1 MLYGK
6 LEKSC
11 NSHRIKL
18 VVIILDETN
27 YCKYAYMSIYV
38 YLDEFIEKF
47 LHNDFQIELHQP
59 LKPLSVTNA
68 CNFSL
73 LYHL

>member
-11 NSHRIKL
+11 NSCWIKL

-38 YLDEFIEKF
+38 YLDEFI
-47 LHNDFQIELHQP
+47 
-59 LKPLSVTNA
+59 LK
-68 CNFSL
+68 NFFTMILKSSFINP
-73 LYHL
+73 

>member
-11 NSHRIKL
+11 NSCRIKL

-27 YCKYAYMSIYV
+27 YCKYTYMSIYV

-47 LHNDFQIELHQP
+47 LHNDFQIELQQP
-59 LKPLSVTNA
+59 LSP
-68 CNFSL
+68 
-73 LYHL
+73 

>member
-11 NSHRIKL
+11 NSCRIKL
-18 VVIILDETN
+18 VVIISDEAN

-47 LHNDFQIELHQP
+47 LHNNFQIELHQP
-59 LKPLSVTNA
+59 LSP
-68 CNFSL
+68 
-73 LYHL
+73 

>member
-1 MLYGK
+1 M
-6 LEKSC
+6 
-11 NSHRIKL
+11 I
-18 VVIILDETN
+18 N

>member
-11 NSHRIKL
+11 NSCWIKL

-27 YCKYAYMSIYV
+27 YCKYTYMSIYV

-47 LHNDFQIELHQP
+47 LHNDFQIKLHQP
-59 LKPLSVTNA
+59 LSP
-68 CNFSL
+68 
-73 LYHL
+73 